1 MRPEDTPKIT
11 RINHY
16 VFAGAELKIEVPPAK
31 ETPLESNADSETPN
45 TIEILKGVLSRR
57 YNVDSK
63 FLDLSQLGSD
73 PELVNIGMFS
83 TTSRESKFFPALMK
97 ICDNIFI
104 SPKQKEEAIVS
115 VSLANNA
122 LTNISSVTTLSQT
135 FPAIRNLDLS
145 NNQLRNL
152 ASMEGWRWKF
162 RKLDHLIL
170 TGNPVE
176 AEVPTYKEEMLKWF
190 PSLTTL
196 DTIQLRTPEEVKA
209 AANGRLPMPILGPC
223 FRDEASIGENF
234 VKQYFV
240 AYDGD
245 RASLVNGFYDAQSTF
260 SLSVNTSAPRAPEA
274 SDYKIPGWDSYIK
287 RSRNLTK
294 LAHLPAQMSR
304 LHTGTDSIKDVFST
318 LPATRHPDLLA
329 EPQKWCV
336 ECHTIPGLPDPAGQS
351 ASGVGGLI
359 VMVHGEFSEVDISTG
374 QATITR
380 SFDRTFVLGPG
391 AGIGGIRVACDT
403 LVLRSYGGH
412 NAWQPEG
419 GTGDGNVLTQPPTL
433 QKNTLPHEFAVAGQG
448 KSEEQ
453 VRKELLV
460 VELSKGTG
468 MTLQWSEQC
477 LTQSGWSLEAA
488 AAAFEQAKVYCMP
501 ACCYTR
507 WSVLTYG

>member
-16 VFAGAELKIEVPPAK
+16 VFAGAELKIEAPPRKA
-31 ETPLESNADSETPN
+31 TPLESNADSETPN
-45 TIEILKGVLSRR
+45 TIETLKSVLSRR

-63 FLDLSQLGSD
+63 FLDLSHLGSD

-104 SPKQKEEAIVS
+104 SAKQKEEAIVS

-162 RKLDHLIL
+162 RNLDHLIL

-176 AEVPTYKEEMLKWF
+176 AEVPMYKEEMLKWF

-196 DTIQLRTPEEVKA
+196 DTVQIRTPEEVKA
-209 AANGRLPMPILGPC
+209 AANGRLPIPILGPC

-234 VKQYFV
+234 VKQFFV

-260 SLSVNTSAPRAPEA
+260 SLSVNTSAPRSPEA
-274 SDYKIPGWDSYIK
+274 SDYKIPGWDLYIK

-304 LHTGTDSIKDVFST
+304 LYTGTDSIKDVFST

-329 EPQKWCV
+329 EPQKWCI

-359 VMVHGEFSEVDISTG
+359 VMVHGEFSEVDVSNA
-374 QATITR
+374 QATTTR
-380 SFDRTFVLGPG
+380 SFDRTFVLGLG

-412 NAWQPEG
+412 DAWQPEG
-419 GTGDGNVLTQPPTL
+419 GTGDGNVLTQLPAVH
-433 QKNTLPHEFAVAGQG
+433 QITLPRDFAVPIKG

-453 VRKELLV
+453 VGKELLV
-460 VELSKGTG
+460 VELSRGTG

-477 LTQSGWSLEAA
+477 LNQSGWSLEAA
-488 AAAFEQAKVYCMP
+488 AAAFEQAKVCYML
-501 ACCYTR
+501 ACYTR
-507 WSVLTYG
+507 WTLLIFV

>member
-1 MRPEDTPKIT
+1 
-11 RINHY
+11 
-16 VFAGAELKIEVPPAK
+16 
-31 ETPLESNADSETPN
+31 
-45 TIEILKGVLSRR
+45 
-57 YNVDSK
+57 
-63 FLDLSQLGSD
+63 
-73 PELVNIGMFS
+73 
-83 TTSRESKFFPALMK
+83 
-97 ICDNIFI
+97 
-104 SPKQKEEAIVS
+104 
-115 VSLANNA
+115 
-122 LTNISSVTTLSQT
+122 
-135 FPAIRNLDLS
+135 
-145 NNQLRNL
+145 
-152 ASMEGWRWKF
+152 MEGWRWKF

-176 AEVPTYKEEMLKWF
+176 AEMPLYKTEMLKWF

-245 RASLVNGFYDAQSTF
+245 RAALVTGFYDAQSTF
-260 SLSVNTSAPRAPEA
+260 SLSVNTSAPRAPET
-274 SDYKIPGWDSYIK
+274 SDYKVPGWDTYIK

-329 EPQKWCV
+329 EPQKWCI

-351 ASGVGGLI
+351 TSGVGGLI
-359 VMVHGEFSEVDISTG
+359 VMVHGEFSEVDVSTG
-374 QATITR
+374 QATTIR

-403 LVLRSYGGH
+403 LVLRAYGGH
-412 NAWQPEG
+412 DAWQPEG
-419 GTGDGNVLTQPPTL
+419 GAINGDVLAQPPTL
-433 QKNTLPHEFAVAGQG
+433 HKIALPPELAVPSQG

-477 LTQSGWSLEAA
+477 LNQSGWSLEAA
-488 AAAFEQAKVYCMP
+488 AAAFEQAKVCCMP
-501 ACCYTR
+501 ACCYTGWILLIR
-507 WSVLTYG
+507 GQSQLPADAFVSR